1 LLTGALGV
9 QLAISADQEKLG
21 TADDVLPVG
30 APSASKTA
38 HRSELGGV
46 FDYECDDT
54 CLIPGVPL
62 PSGKFAV
69 VSPVGKQS
77 VQMIKQAPRLETLN
91 GKTIAI
97 VGGSFMANITHPE
110 IKRLILANY
119 PTAKV
124 ILLNEIGSAGPYP
137 GPGVRS
143 ESKDEFQKKLQ
154 AMGVQAVI
162 SGNGGCGLCTPKETG
177 SSIAAEYVGIPAVT
191 IAAPNF
197 VNQVYST
204 AVNHGVPAPRA
215 ATYPGAFSA
224 HTPEEFVRNTREIMW
239 PQIVEALTKPITDAE
254 VAERS
259 KAGVGAPK
267 DRVFA
272 GTLEGVN
279 RFFTEQRWSD
289 GLPIIPPTLER
300 VEEFLKYTDQPWNAV
315 VGVLPIAYRETLV
328 WHVAVNGAMAG
339 CPPEFMPMLIA
350 YTKALA
356 DGNYRRTLSSTH
368 AWTTYCWINGPIAR
382 QLGIDA
388 AQGQINEPRNAS
400 LGRFINLAMMNLGGY
415 YIKQDR
421 MGSFGYLMPW
431 CLAEDEAA
439 CLKIGWQPYH
449 VQKGF
454 DLNQSTL
461 TAASALMWGNNLT
474 PASQD
479 GKKIMEMM
487 AWDAVE
493 KGQFATGSGP
503 RLPERTMLITEY
515 VARDLARTYPTKE
528 KLEEALVSTAR
539 RPAYERAYA
548 NYWANPGSAKPAS
561 YTMDM
566 QLKKIIQT
574 EGGELTAPPPWME
587 KVPGQEKIYTIP
599 VMKVGRTPI
608 LVTDDADRNKVQTMP
623 GGNSATIEIK
633 LPANWNELMAKLGYR
648 PLEEFYVKGS
658 ANLSQS
664 EAKTNEKPKVSANV
678 ADKSVAAE
686 TSINSNAEPKSVD
699 GEWKWDQKRAA
710 GSNAVERRLKL
721 TIKNGKLEGT
731 VFGGQFGQFKIAD
744 AEISSGEFKNGRIT
758 FLIATK
764 TGDKERMTKYEGVVE
779 GNSIKG
785 TYERL
790 GRDGT
795 PMKREWNATRA
806 Q

>member
-1 LLTGALGV
+1 MFNKSLLVMLLLVGALSM
-9 QLAISADQEKLG
+9 QLAISDEKAKPG
-21 TADDVLPVG
+21 TADDVRPSG
-30 APSASKTA
+30 AAAALKTA
-38 HRSELGGV
+38 TWSELGGV
-46 FDYECDDT
+46 FNYECDDA
-54 CLIPGVPL
+54 CLIPGALVP
-62 PSGKFAV
+62 PGKFAV
-69 VSPVGKQS
+69 VSPVGKQT

-91 GKTIAI
+91 GKTIAV
-97 VGGSFMANITHPE
+97 VGGSFMATITHPE

-137 GPGVRS
+137 GPGVRRQ
-143 ESKDEFQKKLQ
+143 SKDEFQQKLKD
-154 AMGVQAVI
+154 MGVQAVI

-177 SSIAAEYVGIPAVT
+177 SSIAAEYIGIPAVT
-191 IAAPNF
+191 VAAPTF

-204 AVNHGVPAPRA
+204 AVNHGVSAPRA

-224 HTPEEFVRNTREIMW
+224 HTPEELARNTREVVW
-239 PQIVEALTKPITDAE
+239 PQLVEALTKPITAGE
-254 VAERS
+254 VVERS
-259 KAGVGAPK
+259 KAVIGGPK

-272 GTLEGVN
+272 GTIEGVN

-289 GLPIIPPTLER
+289 GLPIIPPTVER
-300 VEEFLKYTDQPWNAV
+300 VEEFLKYTDQPWDAV

-339 CPPEFMPMLIA
+339 CPPEYMPVLMA

-356 DGNYRRTLSSTH
+356 DGNYRRTLASTH
-368 AWTTYCWINGPIAR
+368 AWTPFCWINGPIAR
-382 QLGIDA
+382 QLGFDA

-431 CLAEDEAA
+431 SLAEDEAA

-474 PASQD
+474 PASHD

-503 RLPERTMLITEY
+503 RLPDRTMLITEY

-528 KLEEALVSTAR
+528 KLEEALVATAR

-548 NYWANPGSAKPAS
+548 NFWANPGSAFPAS

-566 QLKKIIQT
+566 HVKKIIQN
-574 EGGELTAPPPWME
+574 EGGELTAPPPWMA
-587 KVPGQEKIYTIP
+587 KVPGQEKIFTIP
-599 VMKVGRTPI
+599 VMKVGMTPI
-608 LVTDDADRNKVQTMP
+608 LVTGDADRNKVQTMP

-633 LPANWNELMAKLGYR
+633 LPANWDDLMAKLGYR
-648 PLEEFYVKGS
+648 PLEEFYGNAS
-658 ANLSQS
+658 AILPESD
-664 EAKTNEKPKVSANV
+664 AKTDEKPKVSANE
-678 ADKSVAAE
+678 AG
-686 TSINSNAEPKSVD
+686 EPQSLD
-699 GEWKWDQKRAA
+699 GEWKWSQRSAT
-710 GSNAVERRLKL
+710 GGNSVERRLKL
-721 TIKNGKLEGT
+721 TLKNGKLEGT
-731 VFGGQFGQFKIAD
+731 LFGGQFGQFKIPD
-744 AEISSGEFKNGRIT
+744 AEIAAGEFKDGRIT
-758 FLIATK
+758 FDINSK
-764 TGDKERMTKYEGVVE
+764 TGGNDRTTKYEGVVE
-779 GNSIKG
+779 GNAIKG
-785 TYERL
+785 TIEGP